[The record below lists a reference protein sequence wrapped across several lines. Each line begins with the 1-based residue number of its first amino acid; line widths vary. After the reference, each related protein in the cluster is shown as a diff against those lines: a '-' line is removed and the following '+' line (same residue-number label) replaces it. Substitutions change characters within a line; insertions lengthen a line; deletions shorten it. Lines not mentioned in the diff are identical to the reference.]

1 MGKLFQCY
9 ADSNYCLDLNEI
21 LRADSVEEAR
31 DKFEEMLNNLNLK
44 YGDIHVWELEIAL
57 L

>member
-9 ADSNYCLDLNEI
+9 ADSDYFLDLNEI
-21 LRADSVEEAR
+21 LRADSIEEAR
-31 DKFEEMLNNLNLK
+31 NQFEQILIRLNLK
-44 YGDIHVWELEIAL
+44 YGEIHVWELEIAL